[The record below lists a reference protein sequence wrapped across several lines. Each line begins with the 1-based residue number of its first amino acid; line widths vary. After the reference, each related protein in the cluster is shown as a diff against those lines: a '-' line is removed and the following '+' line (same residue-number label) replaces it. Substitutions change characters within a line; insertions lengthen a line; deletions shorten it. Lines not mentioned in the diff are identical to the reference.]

1 MYYRTITHTL
11 IKSTLSIAVF
21 MLLFYGTTWGQTK
34 LYKEYEYRTDLTAM
48 CLLNHT
54 ILDTLKVDVTMLV
67 PYNKEAAFELVKEFN
82 LNIVKEKIDSL
93 FGTENKSGLF
103 TTNVW
108 KSDVKKKFKSIN
120 SPDDYK
126 DMSILVYNYNTGTIL
141 IFHNIDTKERYRA
154 IALLLLRSLKTKK
167 NLDKNNY
174 NIKTEYE
181 Q

>member
-1 MYYRTITHTL
+1 M
-11 IKSTLSIAVF
+11 
-21 MLLFYGTTWGQTK
+21 
-34 LYKEYEYRTDLTAM
+34 
-48 CLLNHT
+48 
-54 ILDTLKVDVTMLV
+54 
-67 PYNKEAAFELVKEFN
+67 
-82 LNIVKEKIDSL
+82 NIVKEKIDSL